1 MIRRPPRSTLFPYT
15 TLFRSRFRAIP
26 PTTGSS
32 RAHTSPGRL
41 STCCVPTATSASQEP
56 TWTLRQR
63 LVTPPRVCTLERKA
77 PAPSRGGLSDRRND
91 FVACGGGTSSAA
103 VSPVR
108 HFPTQRP
115 LTRTEPGE
123 RPPGTWRYSSHL
135 ALVLSGGGARGAYH
149 VGVLA
154 GLAERLPGL
163 EFPILSGMSVGAIN
177 TFYLAAHPGPLA
189 SAVAG
194 LREQWDRLTSDEVYR
209 VRPAR
214 LAGSLLRWA
223 WHGATG
229 RRRGPVAVH
238 GLADTEPLRA
248 FLTQC
253 IDPRGIAANI
263 AYGRLRSVALSAMSY
278 TTGHPV
284 TFVQGSSETPTW
296 DGAHGSALPTT
307 LTVDHVMAS
316 AAIPIVFPA
325 VRIGAQFYGDGSIR
339 QTAPVAPALSLGA
352 RAVVASG
359 LTTARNTASPARPGD
374 YPSAA
379 QALGLL
385 FDAVF
390 LDALEA
396 DAERLDRVNL
406 LLASLPPGG
415 PAPDG
420 LRPVE
425 LLLLHPTRDLADL
438 AAGQGQLLPPRV
450 RRIVRALGGQR
461 DAASDFLRVLLFH
474 PIHTSRLVE
483 AGYEDL
489 RAQWAASERFFEKLE
504 RAAKT

>member
-1 MIRRPPRSTLFPYT
+1 M
-15 TLFRSRFRAIP
+15 
-26 PTTGSS
+26 
-32 RAHTSPGRL
+32 
-41 STCCVPTATSASQEP
+41 
-56 TWTLRQR
+56 
-63 LVTPPRVCTLERKA
+63 
-77 PAPSRGGLSDRRND
+77 
-91 FVACGGGTSSAA
+91 
-103 VSPVR
+103 SPVR
-108 HFPTQRP
+108 HVSSPRALTQ
-115 LTRTEPGE
+115 TSPGE
-123 RPPGTWRYSSHL
+123 RPPGAWRYSSHL
-135 ALVLSGGGARGAYH
+135 ALVLPGGGARGAYQ

-177 TFYLAAHPGPLA
+177 TFYLAAHPGPLQD
-189 SAVAG
+189 AVAG

-209 VRPAR
+209 VRPVR
-214 LAGSLLRWA
+214 LARSMLRWM
-223 WHGATG
+223 WQGATG
-229 RRRGPVAVH
+229 RRRGPAAVQ
-238 GLADTEPLRA
+238 GLADTQPLRA

-316 AAIPIVFPA
+316 ATIPIVFPA

-339 QTAPVAPALSLGA
+339 QTAPLAPALSLGA
-352 RAVVASG
+352 RAVVAIG

-461 DAASDFLRVLLFH
+461 DAASDFLGFLLFH

-483 AGYEDL
+483 AGYDDV
-489 RAQWAASERFFEKLE
+489 RAQWPTIERFFERLE
-504 RAAKT
+504 RAAKA